1 MNYYIYGLIISVVYN
16 TLTIALKHI
25 YNEMATGQ
33 FDKKGSH
40 KIIRNYPIPL
50 NFDGIVC

>member
-1 MNYYIYGLIISVVYN
+1 MNYYIDGLIISVVYN

-25 YNEMATGQ
+25 YNEMAAGQ

-40 KIIRNYPIPL
+40 NMIKNYPIPL
-50 NFDGIVC
+50 NLDGIVC